1 MDPAMTTLDVYLTE
15 KTETAQAIID
25 AAQAFIE
32 EHAAW
37 EVAAAQWAE
46 QWTDA
51 LFRPFTLWEVRYTVI
66 RPPLS
71 IESPIETVVS
81 LDDPETIAA
90 MGVPACI
97 QGVTKWGEIEDLVIG
112 SFLDAR
118 PLVITEANPRQPIPY
133 ARTFT
138 AGGQFFVNLP
148 PGSDLMPM
156 DPAPKRP
163 ELSFTAFIMTAVPNW
178 EEHFPYFAV
187 DFNDLNAPSIYA
199 IADMDVATFMDR
211 FA

>member
-1 MDPAMTTLDVYLTE
+1 MDIEMTTLDVYLTE
-15 KTETAQAIID
+15 ETETAQAIVA
-25 AAQAFIE
+25 AAQAFVE
-32 EHAAW
+32 DHAAW
-37 EVAAAQWAE
+37 TVAAEQWAE

-51 LFRPFTLWEVRYTVI
+51 LFRPFTLWEVTYTVTH
-66 RPPLS
+66 PTPNA
-71 IESPIETVVS
+71 PTETTVT

-90 MGVPACI
+90 MGVPACVRS
-97 QGVTKWGEIEDLVIG
+97 VTKWGEVEELIIG
-112 SFLDAR
+112 SFLHAR